1 MAEVSH
7 LRVKGISVESTAFR
21 FQNEALINKR
31 KTVSQCHCKMTEKK
45 TMKLF

>member
-7 LRVKGISVESTAFR
+7 LRVKWISVENTAFR

-31 KTVSQCHCKMTEKK
+31 KTVSQCHFNHCKMTEKK
-45 TMKLF
+45 K